1 MRFRSPKW
9 AVPVF
14 TLALLLSAC
23 DPTGLTIATP
33 TPVPLT
39 PTATSAPD
47 TPTAQPTDTVS
58 LPTDTPQPVATAT
71 AGADIAT
78 STPQTGAGTTPGA
91 SPTVNSALKDQ
102 LEEVEAQTSRLRGLQ
117 PKKPVPE
124 HFISPEQL
132 KQDLIRQMGED
143 YSHEE
148 AARDAQLL
156 WLLRLLDDPK
166 MDLYQMQIDLLGERV
181 LGYYDTKK
189 HELFVRAEQSSF
201 TPLERETLAHE
212 FTHALQDQHFDFQ
225 KIEPDKVENDR
236 GTAARALTEGD
247 AVVTQE
253 IYDQQFMTPDERTE
267 LETEK
272 AQYPSNVADR
282 TPLYLVDSLYFPYIV
297 GPTFITAL
305 AQAQPGSYKGIN
317 DALADPPVSS
327 EQILHP
333 EKYLMAPPRHA
344 HACNSTA
351 SDQHAGSRLDLPGLG
366 HARRVRLRR
375 VAEDKRGQRL

>member
-78 STPQTGAGTTPGA
+78 TTPQTGAGATPGA

-143 YSHEE
+143 Y
-148 AARDAQLL
+148 
-156 WLLRLLDDPK
+156 
-166 MDLYQMQIDLLGERV
+166 
-181 LGYYDTKK
+181 
-189 HELFVRAEQSSF
+189 
-201 TPLERETLAHE
+201 
-212 FTHALQDQHFDFQ
+212 
-225 KIEPDKVENDR
+225 
-236 GTAARALTEGD
+236 
-247 AVVTQE
+247 
-253 IYDQQFMTPDERTE
+253 
-267 LETEK
+267 
-272 AQYPSNVADR
+272 
-282 TPLYLVDSLYFPYIV
+282 
-297 GPTFITAL
+297 
-305 AQAQPGSYKGIN
+305 
-317 DALADPPVSS
+317 
-327 EQILHP
+327 
-333 EKYLMAPPRHA
+333 
-344 HACNSTA
+344 
-351 SDQHAGSRLDLPGLG
+351 
-366 HARRVRLRR
+366 
-375 VAEDKRGQRL
+375 